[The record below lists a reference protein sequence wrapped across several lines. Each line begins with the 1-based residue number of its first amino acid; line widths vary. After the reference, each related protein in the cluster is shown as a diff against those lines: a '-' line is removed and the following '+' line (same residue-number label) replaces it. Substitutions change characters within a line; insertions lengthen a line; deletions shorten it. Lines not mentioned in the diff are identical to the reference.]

1 MSDKKKENYDKKEM
15 NKQIKLFFE
24 EEWNEWEG
32 NYINFVGDYYIV
44 ITKAKPPIWTLLDPS
59 SQDIYFFYLVD
70 RSANNEEI
78 HAVEI
83 DGAEYRFVNRVV
95 YFRVFQNPLDLF
107 KFGLTVL
114 SEYFVEPEQLN
125 EVINGLESITLS

>member
-1 MSDKKKENYDKKEM
+1 MSEKKDRDFNGI
-15 NKQIKLFFE
+15 NKQIELFFE

-70 RSANNEEI
+70 RSANNEEVQAI
-78 HAVEI
+78 EI
-83 DGAEYRFVNRVV
+83 DGIEYQFVNRVV

-107 KFGLTVL
+107 KFGLAVL
-114 SEYFVEPEQLN
+114 SEYFVEPEQLS